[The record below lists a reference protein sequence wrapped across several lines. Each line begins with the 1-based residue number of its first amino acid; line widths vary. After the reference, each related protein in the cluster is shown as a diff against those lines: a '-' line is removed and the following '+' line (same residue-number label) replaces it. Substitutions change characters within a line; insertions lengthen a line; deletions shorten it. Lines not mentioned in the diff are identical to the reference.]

1 METPSNNEDV
11 TTTDYDSGDSEG
23 VSYAYEGGKG
33 LVCLKQ
39 PADIP
44 SSPRR
49 KLTSRSPKGKPR
61 SPARCVCEASQ
72 KQSKTLSPSRS
83 RSTSPLDDAESL
95 QLEEYTD
102 VEGGLGDQDRSRST
116 RRRLSGGPD
125 NKVQR
130 NDSSKS
136 SRRKTVRK
144 RSPYIEEYP
153 PDEKGRP
160 VILLKEHKIPRRTS
174 GSDAK
179 PCAQASEDVQGVTS
193 APRGRSPPRTGRSP
207 PRTRL
212 PAWPT
217 FPEAQSPKHAH
228 PAAPPKRNHSELHY
242 APGGMLKPHTAHP
255 HDPILTPHVNSGTF
269 SDLNQGNTDPWPQK
283 KKPEHPLDSS
293 PPRRR
298 RSHGAQRASEMT
310 PSSKQT
316 PPGPRQLQYSSSWPL
331 QNGSNHRASHPGP
344 DHEYESD
351 DESDDESDLPPET
364 RPHLIC
370 ADVEVL
376 SGERPYAKQSGG
388 HAATAMATIPRG
400 EDPHHAA
407 SRRRSHGDSGR
418 DFRPSDL
425 PTRHRNRPLPEKA
438 PSTTRQAQSH
448 RPSHAQD
455 YPHHQQTRHTRPPRP
470 IVARTIVS
478 QRSMAAMDQG
488 YPRASTATS
497 LCEIWRGR
505 PEDWES
511 PYSSSED
518 DDDFMPNLDG
528 EPVPFLK
535 QLALEESPAGYR
547 GSNASCFSGRSRSRS
562 RHPHQQ
568 DAEFSHHG
576 AVGVV
581 GFLTRFDASAG
592 FDGCDGL
599 VRCESPGRTDDNDF
613 GERGGRIFLDVTTT
627 RGGRAASRPRSR
639 WTVMAP
645 RERELEDPP
654 VRRWTVDGPT
664 NDSRF
669 GVSGKRPRSPSPV
682 FSARKTRE
690 FLSPKPRRPERF
702 DYDGWGRER
711 ASRSMLALGLHPV
724 LVR

>member
-1 METPSNNEDV
+1 METPSNNEEV

-39 PADIP
+39 PADSP

-49 KLTSRSPKGKPR
+49 KLTSRSPKGKSR
-61 SPARCVCEASQ
+61 SPAHCVCEASRN
-72 KQSKTLSPSRS
+72 QSQTLSLSRS
-83 RSTSPLDDAESL
+83 RSTSPLDDAGSL
-95 QLEEYTD
+95 QLEDDTD
-102 VEGGLGDQDRSRST
+102 VEGDMEDRSRST

-130 NDSSKS
+130 TDSNKS

-160 VILLKEHKIPRRTS
+160 VILLKEHKIPRRAS
-174 GSDAK
+174 GSDGK
-179 PCAQASEDVQGVTS
+179 PCAQPSEDVQGVTS
-193 APRGRSPPRTGRSP
+193 APRGRSPPRT
-207 PRTRL
+207 RL
-212 PAWPT
+212 PAWT
-217 FPEAQSPKHAH
+217 SYPEARSPKNAH
-228 PAAPPKRNHSELHY
+228 PVAPPKMNHHELHC

-255 HDPILTPHVNSGTF
+255 HDPRLTLHVNSGTF
-269 SDLNQGNTDPWPQK
+269 SDLDQGNTDPWPQQK
-283 KKPEHPLDSS
+283 KLGKHLEPS

-298 RSHGAQRASEMT
+298 RSHGAPRASEMT

-351 DESDDESDLPPET
+351 DESDFPPET

-376 SGERPYAKQSGG
+376 SGERPHGKQSGG
-388 HAATAMATIPRG
+388 RTATAMDTIPRG

-418 DFRPSDL
+418 DVRPSDL
-425 PTRHRNRPLPEKA
+425 PTPHRNRISPEKV
-438 PSTTRQAQSH
+438 PSTTRQAQRH
-448 RPSHAQD
+448 RPSLGQD
-455 YPHHQQTRHTRPPRP
+455 SSHHQQTRHTRPPRP
-470 IVARTIVS
+470 IVARTIIS
-478 QRSMAAMDQG
+478 QRSMATMDQG

-518 DDDFMPNLDG
+518 DDDFMPNFDG

-547 GSNASCFSGRSRSRS
+547 GSNASCFSGRSRSRP
-562 RHPHQQ
+562 RHPQQQ
-568 DAEFSHHG
+568 DAEFSHPG
-576 AVGVV
+576 AAGVV
-581 GFLTRFDASAG
+581 GFLRRFDTPAG
-592 FDGCDGL
+592 FDGYDGL
-599 VRCESPGRTDDNDF
+599 VRCESPDRTDDNEI
-613 GERGGRIFLDVTTT
+613 GERGGRVILDVTTT
-627 RGGRAASRPRSR
+627 RGGRGISRPRSR

-645 RERELEDPP
+645 RDRELEDPP
-654 VRRWTVDGPT
+654 VRRWTFDGPT
-664 NDSRF
+664 TDSRC

-702 DYDGWGRER
+702 DYDAWGRER

>member
-1 METPSNNEDV
+1 METPSHNEDA

-33 LVCLKQ
+33 LVCLQQ
-39 PADIP
+39 PTDNP
-44 SSPRR
+44 PSPRR
-49 KLTSRSPKGKPR
+49 KLTSRSPQGKPR

-72 KQSKTLSPSRS
+72 KQAQTLSLSRS
-83 RSTSPLDDAESL
+83 RSASPLDDIGSL
-95 QLEEYTD
+95 QREEDTD
-102 VEGGLGDQDRSRST
+102 VEGGLENRSRST

-130 NDSSKS
+130 TGSNKS
-136 SRRKTVRK
+136 LRRKTVRK

-160 VILLKEHKIPRRTS
+160 VILLKEHKIPRRAS
-174 GSDAK
+174 GSDGK
-179 PCAQASEDVQGVTS
+179 PCAQGSEDVQGVSS
-193 APRGRSPPRTGRSP
+193 APRGRSP

-212 PAWPT
+212 PAWT
-217 FPEAQSPKHAH
+217 AYPEAQLPRNAH
-228 PAAPPKRNHSELHY
+228 PAAPHKRNTSELHC
-242 APGGMLKPHTAHP
+242 APGGTLPTPPNP
-255 HDPILTPHVNSGTF
+255 HDPTLTPHVNSATF
-269 SDLNQGNTDPWPQK
+269 SDLDQGNSDPWPQQR
-283 KKPEHPLDSS
+283 KPENALESS
-293 PPRRR
+293 PRRR
-298 RSHGAQRASEMT
+298 RRSYGAQGASGTT

-316 PPGPRQLQYSSSWPL
+316 PAWPGQLQYSSSWPL
-331 QNGSNHRASHPGP
+331 QNGSNCRASHPGP
-344 DHEYESD
+344 DHEYDSE
-351 DESDDESDLPPET
+351 DESECLPQT

-370 ADVEVL
+370 ADVEVV
-376 SGERPYAKQSGG
+376 SGERPHGRQSGG
-388 HAATAMATIPRG
+388 HTATAMVTIPRG
-400 EDPHHAA
+400 EDTHHAA
-407 SRRRSHGDSGR
+407 SRRRSHGSSGR
-418 DFRPSDL
+418 DIRPSDL
-425 PTRHRNRPLPEKA
+425 PTPHRNRTSPEKV
-438 PSTTRQAQSH
+438 PSTTRQAQHH
-448 RPSHAQD
+448 RPSHVQD
-455 YPHHQQTRHTRPPRP
+455 SSHHQQTRHTRPPRP

-547 GSNASCFSGRSRSRS
+547 GSSASCFSGRSRSRS
-562 RHPHQQ
+562 RHPHPQ
-568 DAEFSHHG
+568 DAELSLH
-576 AVGVV
+576 AALGVV
-581 GFLTRFDASAG
+581 GFLRRFDASADFG
-592 FDGCDGL
+592 GYDGL
-599 VRCESPGRTDDNDF
+599 ARCESPDRTDDNDV
-613 GERGGRIFLDVTTT
+613 GERGGRVFLDVTTT
-627 RGGRAASRPRSR
+627 RGGRGVSRPRSR

-664 NDSRF
+664 NDGRF

-702 DYDGWGRER
+702 DYDAWGRER

-724 LVR
+724 LVW